1 MPFPFPPRRTWLK
14 ALHWSVVPL
23 FIWFLL
29 VQPRD
34 VASWGNWAVKLHSI
48 FGLIFVAMCLTWTV
62 SLIWQGLAS
71 RPGPKLR
78 GWARRIHRPLH
89 LTIIWGLFGVA
100 LTGFLLGL
108 TASRILF
115 AGTILPIAPPMGL
128 PEANQWVGTLHTV
141 EFYALGV
148 VVGLHAAY
156 HIWRHYR
163 LRDNALRIMAPKA
176 LQRFL

>member
-1 MPFPFPPRRTWLK
+1 MVPF
-14 ALHWSVVPL
+14 

-29 VQPRD
+29 VTPPD
-34 VASWGNWAVKLHSI
+34 VARWGSVWIKLHSI
-48 FGLIFVAMCLTWTV
+48 FGLIFVAGC
-62 SLIWQGLAS
+62 LIWTISLVRQGLAS

-78 GWARRIHRPLH
+78 GLARRIHRPLH

-141 EFYALGV
+141 EFYILGGIV
-148 VVGLHAAY
+148 AFHAAY
-156 HIWRHYR
+156 HVWRHYH
-163 LRDNALRIMAPKA
+163 LRDNALRIMAPKF